1 MAPPSGEIPSG
12 QMGHISTLYK
22 NCCRTPILQMRSNAP
37 STALISRPDS
47 MHASSG
53 IVEQPVYK
61 RFANALIECMR
72 GLIVDD
78 ALKSEPHIGLV
89 VDAAT
94 R

>member
-1 MAPPSGEIPSG
+1 
-12 QMGHISTLYK
+12 
-22 NCCRTPILQMRSNAP
+22 MR

-47 MHASSG
+47 DARFVGH

-61 RFANALIECMR
+61 RFADALIERVR

-78 ALKSEPHIGLV
+78 ALKPETHIGPV
-89 VDAAT
+89 VDAAA